1 MDRKALKLDSKS
13 LLNAHFK
20 FFFLLFL
27 PVFVLEFVGGF
38 MYAPR
43 TAYYDQLNTDMPV
56 WTGQQTIGMIVILV
70 GSLVAM
76 GVAFIAVDAMRQK
89 LTYEQPLQKSMT
101 IFNNVDYFLGTIVIY
116 IIEQIFIFL
125 WMLLLFVPG
134 VIKAIAYSQAFYIY
148 RDAVDRGEKISY
160 LDAITE
166 SRKLMDGHKWEY
178 FVMELSFIGWGLL
191 VLVTL
196 GIAAIWVQ
204 PYMVLS
210 FGNFYR
216 ELVDEKDNQETLAD
230 TLTAKQADTS
240 DAQPINRDNSNDPS
254 KDNLQNSSKE

>member
-27 PVFVLEFVGGF
+27 PVFVLEFIGGF

-43 TAYYDQLNTDMPV
+43 EEYNAQLNSDMPV
-56 WTGQQTIGMIVILV
+56 WTGQQTLGMIIILL
-70 GSLVAM
+70 GSLIAM
-76 GVAFIAVDAMRQK
+76 GVAFIAIDAMRQK

-116 IIEQIFIFL
+116 IIEQVFIFL
-125 WMLLLFVPG
+125 WMLLLFIPG
-134 VIKAIAYSQAFYIY
+134 VIKAIAYSQAFYVY
-148 RDAVDRGEKISY
+148 RDAVDSGEKMSY

-166 SRKLMDGHKWEY
+166 SRKLMGGHKWDY

-191 VLVTL
+191 VVVTL

-216 ELVDEKDNQETLAD
+216 ELIDEKDHPETLAD
-230 TLTAKQADTS
+230 TLTA
-240 DAQPINRDNSNDPS
+240 QPTNPSNDQPATPDNSNDQSNDSQDTP
-254 KDNLQNSSKE
+254 KE

>member
-1 MDRKALKLDSKS
+1 MDRKALKLDAKS

-43 TAYYDQLNTDMPV
+43 EEYNAQLNSDMPV
-56 WTGQQTIGMIVILV
+56 WTGQQTLGMIIILL
-70 GSLVAM
+70 GSLIAM
-76 GVAFIAVDAMRQK
+76 GVAFMAVDAMRQK
-89 LTYEQPLQKSMT
+89 LTYEQPFQKSMT

-116 IIEQIFIFL
+116 IIEQVFIFL
-125 WMLLLFVPG
+125 WMLLLFIPG
-134 VIKAIAYSQAFYIY
+134 VIKAIAYSQAFYVY
-148 RDAVDRGEKISY
+148 RDAVDRGEKMSY

-166 SRKLMDGHKWEY
+166 SRKLMDGHKWDY

-191 VLVTL
+191 VVVTL

-216 ELVDEKDNQETLAD
+216 ELIDEKDHPETLAD
-230 TLTAKQADTS
+230 TLTAKPS
-240 DAQPINRDNSNDPS
+240 DDSNDQPATPDNSNDSQDTP
-254 KDNLQNSSKE
+254 KE